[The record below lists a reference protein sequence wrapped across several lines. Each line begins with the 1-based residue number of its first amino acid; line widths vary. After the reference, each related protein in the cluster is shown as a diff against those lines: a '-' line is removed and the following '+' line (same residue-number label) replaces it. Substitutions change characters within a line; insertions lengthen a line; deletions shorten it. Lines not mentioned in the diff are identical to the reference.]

1 MATKSLGINVSDSG
15 IAAALNQHLL
25 MVPPNQRSYAWE
37 DEHIKTLFE
46 DLSVALNNNNQ
57 TYFLGTVVLTQ
68 GSEDRLEVADGQ
80 QRLATTSILIA
91 AIRDYLE
98 ALGPAERKAA
108 EKYTSEYL
116 LIYDE
121 MSGEHTPKLQMNYE
135 DNDFFV
141 THILISA
148 KDAIR
153 PKFESTVPSHARLHT
168 AAKLAKEHVEN
179 IVAQFSKPADKAKA
193 LYNWIKFLR
202 ESAMVIGIRVP
213 DHINAYTMFETLNDR
228 GLRASQTD
236 ILKNF
241 LFGKAQDRLKEV
253 QNKWSSMAATIETVG
268 DESLLLTYLRHHWTL
283 GHGYTPERELA
294 SLVKDEVSG
303 RAQAVAMATGLD
315 DHAAD
320 YAGQLAPLEYMGWPS
335 IDKQTRA
342 HIFIISRILSIEQI
356 QPLLLAVLRKFEPA
370 QVRQATRL
378 FLDWSVRFLVAGSGG
393 GGPLDRAYGQ
403 LTKDVMDGNA
413 KTVTD
418 LRKRVSAGIL
428 RTDAEFR
435 QAFSKGRV
443 SKTNLARYYLRALE
457 LCRKGEQHPE
467 LGGILDDTIHFNVDH
482 ILPQSASKD
491 WKLAEQ
497 TALQFR
503 KRLGNMV
510 LLNPDV
516 NVKIAGSGFAEKKK
530 AFAKSPLLLTQDVS
544 TYSLWGPT
552 EIDHRQESLA
562 ELAVKVWP
570 AEVNDVE
577 LKNAVEHMHAC
588 KAVLMQTPPVTETF
602 KGDRLGRYSAC
613 VCA

>member
-1 MATKSLGINVSDSG
+1 MASKSLGINVTDAG
-15 IAAALNQHLL
+15 IAATLNQHLL

-37 DEHIKTLFE
+37 DSHVQTLFE
-46 DLSVALNNNNQ
+46 DLSVALSNNNQ

-80 QRLATTSILIA
+80 QRLATTSILVA

-98 ALGPAERKAA
+98 TLGPSERKAA

-141 THILISA
+141 NHILISA
-148 KDAIR
+148 KDVVR
-153 PKFESTVPSHARLHT
+153 PKFESTVPSHERLHR
-168 AAKLAKEHVEN
+168 AAHLAKAHIEN
-179 IVAQFSKPADKAKA
+179 VIAQFSKPADKAKA

-202 ESAMVIGIRVP
+202 ESAMVIAIRVP

-241 LFGKAQDRLKEV
+241 LFGKAQDRLSEI
-253 QNKWSSMAATIETVG
+253 QARWSSMVATIETVG
-268 DESLLLTYLRHHWTL
+268 DEDLLLTYLRHHWTL
-283 GHGYTPERELA
+283 SHGYTPERELA
-294 SLVKDEVSG
+294 SLVKDEITG
-303 RAQAVAMATGLD
+303 RAQAVTMATGLD
-315 DHAAD
+315 DYAAD
-320 YAGQLAPLEYMGWPS
+320 YTGLLGPLEHVGWPS

-342 HIFIISRILSIEQI
+342 HIYIISRILSIEQI
-356 QPLLLAVLRKFEPA
+356 QPLLLAVIRKFDPA
-370 QVRQATRL
+370 QAKQATRI
-378 FLDWSVRFLVAGSGG
+378 FLDWSVRFLIAGSGG

-403 LTKDVMDGNA
+403 LSKDVMEGTIKSVA
-413 KTVTD
+413 D
-418 LRKRVSAGIL
+418 LKKRVGAGIL
-428 RTDAEFR
+428 RTDAEFK

-457 LCRKGEQHPE
+457 LCMKGEQYPE
-467 LGGILDDTIHFNVDH
+467 LGGILDDTIHFNVEH
-482 ILPQSASKD
+482 ILPQSESKE
-491 WKLAEQ
+491 WKIPEQ

-516 NVKIAGSGFAEKKK
+516 NAKIGGNGFAEKKK
-530 AFAKSPLLLTQDVS
+530 IFAKSPLLLTQAVGKFAQ
-544 TYSLWGPT
+544 WGPA
-552 EIDHRQESLA
+552 EIDERQESLA
-562 ELAVKVWP
+562 DLAVKIWP
-570 AEVNDVE
+570 AP
-577 LKNAVEHMHAC
+577 K
-588 KAVLMQTPPVTETF
+588 
-602 KGDRLGRYSAC
+602 
-613 VCA
+613 

>member
-1 MATKSLGINVSDSG
+1 MANKSLGINVTDAG

-37 DEHIKTLFE
+37 DSHVQTLFE
-46 DLSVALNNNNQ
+46 DLSVALSNNNQ

-98 ALGPAERKAA
+98 TLGPSERKAA
-108 EKYTSEYL
+108 EKYTSDYL

-141 THILISA
+141 NFILISS
-148 KDAIR
+148 KDVTR
-153 PKFESTVPSHARLHT
+153 PKFESTVPSHERLYR
-168 AAKLAKEHVEN
+168 AAQLAKAHVGN
-179 IVAQFSKPADKAKA
+179 VIAQFSKPADKAKA

-202 ESAMVIGIRVP
+202 ESAMVIAIRVP

-241 LFGKAQDRLKEV
+241 LFGKAQDRLKEI
-253 QNKWSSMAATIETVG
+253 QTKWSSMVATIETVG
-268 DESLLLTYLRHHWTL
+268 DEDLLLTYLRHHWTL
-283 GHGYTPERELA
+283 SHGYTPERELA
-294 SLVKDEVSG
+294 SLVKDEITG
-303 RAQAVAMATGLD
+303 RAQAVSMAAGLED
-315 DHAAD
+315 YAAD
-320 YAGQLAPLEYMGWPS
+320 YTGLLGPLEHVGWPS

-342 HIFIISRILSIEQI
+342 HIYIISLILSIEQI
-356 QPLLLAVLRKFEPA
+356 QPLLLAVIRKFDPA
-370 QVRQATRL
+370 QAKQATRI
-378 FLDWSVRFLVAGSGG
+378 FLDWSVRFLIAGSGG
-393 GGPLDRAYGQ
+393 GGPLDRAYGA
-403 LTKDVMDGNA
+403 LAKEVMDGTV
-413 KTVTD
+413 KTVAD
-418 LRKRVSAGIL
+418 LKKRVGAGIL
-428 RTDAEFR
+428 RTDAEFK

-457 LCRKGEQHPE
+457 LCMKSEQHPE
-467 LGGILDDTIHFNVDH
+467 LGGILDDTIHFNVEH
-482 ILPQSASKD
+482 ILPQSESKD
-491 WKLAEQ
+491 WKIPEQ

-516 NVKIAGSGFAEKKK
+516 NAKIGGDSFAEKKK
-530 AFAKSPLLLTQDVS
+530 AFAKSPLLLTQAVS
-544 TYSLWGPT
+544 KFKQWGPA
-552 EIDHRQESLA
+552 EIDERQEALA
-562 ELAVKVWP
+562 DLAVKIWP
-570 AEVNDVE
+570 AP
-577 LKNAVEHMHAC
+577 K
-588 KAVLMQTPPVTETF
+588 
-602 KGDRLGRYSAC
+602 
-613 VCA
+613 

>member
-1 MATKSLGINVSDSG
+1 MASKSLGINVTDAG
-15 IAAALNQHLL
+15 IAATLNQHLL

-37 DEHIKTLFE
+37 DFHVQTLFE
-46 DLSVALNNNNQ
+46 DLSVALSNNNQ

-80 QRLATTSILIA
+80 QRLATTSILVA

-98 ALGPAERKAA
+98 TLGPSERKAA

-141 THILISA
+141 NHILISA
-148 KDAIR
+148 KDVVR
-153 PKFESTVPSHARLHT
+153 PKFESTVPSHERLNC
-168 AAKLAKEHVEN
+168 AAHLAKIHVEN
-179 IVAQFSKPADKAKA
+179 IIAQFSKPADKAKA

-202 ESAMVIGIRVP
+202 EFAMVIAIRVP

-241 LFGKAQDRLKEV
+241 LFGKAQDRLSEI
-253 QNKWSSMAATIETVG
+253 QARWSSMVATIETVG
-268 DESLLLTYLRHHWTL
+268 DEDLLLTYLRHHWTL
-283 GHGYTPERELA
+283 SHGYTAERELA
-294 SLVKDEVSG
+294 SLVKDEITG
-303 RAQAVAMATGLD
+303 RAQAVTMATGLD
-315 DHAAD
+315 DYAAD
-320 YAGQLAPLEYMGWPS
+320 YTGLLGPLEHVGWPS

-342 HIFIISRILSIEQI
+342 HIYIISRILSIEQI
-356 QPLLLAVLRKFEPA
+356 QPLLLAVVRKFDPA
-370 QVRQATRL
+370 QAKQATRI

-403 LTKDVMDGNA
+403 LSKDVMDGTI
-413 KTVTD
+413 KSVTD
-418 LRKRVSAGIL
+418 LKKRVSAGIL
-428 RTDAEFR
+428 RTDAEFK

-457 LCRKGEQHPE
+457 LCMKGEQYPE
-467 LGGILDDTIHFNVDH
+467 LGGILDDTIHFNVEH
-482 ILPQSASKD
+482 ILPQSESKD
-491 WKLAEQ
+491 WKIPEQ

-516 NVKIAGSGFAEKKK
+516 NAKIGGNGFADKKK
-530 AFAKSPLLLTQDVS
+530 IFAKSPLLLTQAVS
-544 TYSLWGPT
+544 KFAQWGPA
-552 EIDHRQESLA
+552 EIDERQESLA
-562 ELAVKVWP
+562 DLAVKIWP
-570 AEVNDVE
+570 AP
-577 LKNAVEHMHAC
+577 K
-588 KAVLMQTPPVTETF
+588 
-602 KGDRLGRYSAC
+602 
-613 VCA
+613 

>member
-1 MATKSLGINVSDSG
+1 MASKSLGINVTDAG

-37 DEHIKTLFE
+37 DSHVQTLFE
-46 DLSVALNNNNQ
+46 DLSVALSNNNQ

-68 GSEDRLEVADGQ
+68 GNEDRLEVADGQ

-98 ALGPAERKAA
+98 TLGPSERKAA
-108 EKYTSEYL
+108 QKYTSEYL

-141 THILISA
+141 NQILISA
-148 KDAIR
+148 ENMVR
-153 PKFESTVPSHARLHT
+153 SKFESSVPSHERLYR
-168 AAKLAKEHVEN
+168 AAQLAKAHVEH
-179 IVAQFSKPADKAKA
+179 IIAQFSKPADKAKA

-202 ESAMVIGIRVP
+202 ESAMVIAIRVP

-241 LFGKAQDRLKEV
+241 LFGKAQDRLKEI
-253 QNKWSSMAATIETVG
+253 QARWSSMVATIETVG
-268 DESLLLTYLRHHWTL
+268 DEDLLLTYLRHCWTL
-283 GHGYTPERELA
+283 SHGYTPERELA
-294 SLVKDEVSG
+294 SLVKDEITG
-303 RAQAVAMATGLD
+303 RAQAVTMATSLD
-315 DHAAD
+315 DYAAD
-320 YAGQLAPLEYMGWPS
+320 YTGLLGPLEHVGWPS
-335 IDKQTRA
+335 IDRQTRA
-342 HIFIISRILSIEQI
+342 HIYIISRILSIEQI

-370 QVRQATRL
+370 QAKQATRI

-403 LTKDVMDGNA
+403 LSKDVMDGNVKSVA
-413 KTVTD
+413 D
-418 LRKRVSAGIL
+418 LKKRVSAGIL
-428 RTDAEFR
+428 RTDAEFK

-457 LCRKGEQHPE
+457 LCMKGEQYPE
-467 LGGILDDTIHFNVDH
+467 LGGILDDTIHFNVEH
-482 ILPQSASKD
+482 ILPQSESKD
-491 WKLAEQ
+491 WKISEQ

-510 LLNPDV
+510 LLNPDL
-516 NVKIAGSGFAEKKK
+516 NAKIGGNSFAEKKK
-530 AFAKSPLLLTQDVS
+530 VFAKSPLLLTQAIS
-544 TYSLWGPT
+544 KFGQWGPAD
-552 EIDHRQESLA
+552 IDERQETLA
-562 ELAVKVWP
+562 DLAVKIWP
-570 AEVNDVE
+570 AP
-577 LKNAVEHMHAC
+577 K
-588 KAVLMQTPPVTETF
+588 
-602 KGDRLGRYSAC
+602 
-613 VCA
+613 

>member
-1 MATKSLGINVSDSG
+1 MASKSLGINVTDAG
-15 IAAALNQHLL
+15 IAATLNQHLL

-37 DEHIKTLFE
+37 DFHVQTLFE
-46 DLSVALNNNNQ
+46 DLSVALSNNNQ

-80 QRLATTSILIA
+80 QRLATTSILVA

-98 ALGPAERKAA
+98 TLGPSERKAA

-141 THILISA
+141 NHILISA
-148 KDAIR
+148 KDVVR
-153 PKFESTVPSHARLHT
+153 PKFESTVPSHERLNR
-168 AAKLAKEHVEN
+168 AAHLAKIHVEN
-179 IVAQFSKPADKAKA
+179 IIAQFSKPADKAKA

-202 ESAMVIGIRVP
+202 EFAMVIAIRVP

-241 LFGKAQDRLKEV
+241 LFGKAQDRLSEI
-253 QNKWSSMAATIETVG
+253 QARWSSMVATIETVG
-268 DESLLLTYLRHHWTL
+268 DEDLLLTYLRHHWTL
-283 GHGYTPERELA
+283 SHGYTAERELA
-294 SLVKDEVSG
+294 SLVKDEITG
-303 RAQAVAMATGLD
+303 RAQAVTMATGLD
-315 DHAAD
+315 DYAAD
-320 YAGQLAPLEYMGWPS
+320 YTGLLGPLEHVGWPS

-342 HIFIISRILSIEQI
+342 HIYIISRILSIEQI
-356 QPLLLAVLRKFEPA
+356 QPLLLAVVRKFDPA
-370 QVRQATRL
+370 QAKQATRI

-403 LTKDVMDGNA
+403 LSKDVMDGTI
-413 KTVTD
+413 KSVTD
-418 LRKRVSAGIL
+418 LKKRVSAGIL
-428 RTDAEFR
+428 RTDAEFK

-457 LCRKGEQHPE
+457 LCMKGEQYPE
-467 LGGILDDTIHFNVDH
+467 LGGILDDTIHFNVEH
-482 ILPQSASKD
+482 ILPQSESKD
-491 WKLAEQ
+491 WKIPEQ

-516 NVKIAGSGFAEKKK
+516 NAKIGGNGFADKKK
-530 AFAKSPLLLTQDVS
+530 IFAKSPLLLTQAVS
-544 TYSLWGPT
+544 KFAQWGPA
-552 EIDHRQESLA
+552 EIDERQESLA
-562 ELAVKVWP
+562 DLAVKIWP
-570 AEVNDVE
+570 AP
-577 LKNAVEHMHAC
+577 K
-588 KAVLMQTPPVTETF
+588 
-602 KGDRLGRYSAC
+602 
-613 VCA
+613 